1 MEWRVIMK
9 TILCDIVEDWATLL
23 VYRDSLVKC
32 SHFMRYGPVRLKSSS
47 SHGAIR
53 ACEGPEKC
61 DLCRS
66 YKEDVFRR
74 EAELAHSEQK

>member
-1 MEWRVIMK
+1 MK

-32 SHFMRYGPVRLKSSS
+32 SHFMRYGPMRLKSS

-61 DLCRS
+61 DFCHS
-66 YKEDVFRR
+66 YKEDVFCR
-74 EAELAHSEQK
+74 EAELVRAEQK